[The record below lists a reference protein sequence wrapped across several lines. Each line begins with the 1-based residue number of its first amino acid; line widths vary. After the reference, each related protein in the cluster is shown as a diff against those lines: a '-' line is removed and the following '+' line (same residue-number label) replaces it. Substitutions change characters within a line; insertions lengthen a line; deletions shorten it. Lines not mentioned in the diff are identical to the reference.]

1 MMNSG
6 AEAVETALKLA
17 RKWAYE
23 VKGIPQYEAK
33 IITCENNFHGR
44 TITIISFSTDPDA
57 NTNYGPF
64 TPGFITIP
72 YNNPSALEEALKEPN
87 VAAFLV
93 EPIQGEAGVMV
104 PDDGYLKTCYDLCKK
119 NNVLFIADE
128 IQTGLARTGKML
140 ACDYENIHP
149 DILIL
154 GKALSGGMMPIS
166 AVLANDEIMLTIKPG
181 QHGST
186 FGGNPLACTIATE
199 ALNVLIDEKL
209 ADRAAKHGELLRS
222 ELKKMQKEFEVLKIV
237 RGKGL
242 LNAIVVEPKNGKEA
256 WDLCLKMAEYG
267 LLAKPT
273 HQHII
278 RFAPPLIITEEQI
291 LESLDIIK
299 RALKDTF

>member
-1 MMNSG
+1 
-6 AEAVETALKLA
+6 
-17 RKWAYE
+17 
-23 VKGIPQYEAK
+23 
-33 IITCENNFHGR
+33 
-44 TITIISFSTDPDA
+44 
-57 NTNYGPF
+57 
-64 TPGFITIP
+64 
-72 YNNPSALEEALKEPN
+72 

-93 EPIQGEAGVMV
+93 EPIQGEAGVVV

-209 ADRAAKHGELLRS
+209 ADRAAKQGELLRS
-222 ELKKMQKEFEVLKIV
+222 ELKKIQKEFDVLKIV

-242 LNAIVVEPKNGKEA
+242 LNAIVVEPKNGNEA